1 MPKKIKQ
8 AIVKT
13 VLKLGNSLAQKTGEE
28 VAVQRETAPEMSAL
42 LRRAA
47 AEGAVL
53 LKNDGALPIPAQEAV
68 AVFGRVQND
77 WFYTGYGSGGDV
89 RKPYQV
95 SLMDGLKSCGKL
107 QIDEELAAVYQRW
120 CAENPPDDGFWGH
133 WPRFY
138 PEMPIS
144 DALISDAAARCGT
157 AVVVIGRSSG
167 EDRENAL
174 EKGSYYLTDEE
185 EQLLAGV
192 TAKFS
197 KTVVLLNIG
206 SIMDLSWAEGFGG
219 KIGAVMIVWQ
229 GGMESGNAIA
239 DLLCGDVCPGGR
251 LSDTIARRYEDYPSA
266 ANFGKKE
273 FNNYEEDVYVGY
285 RWFET
290 FAPQDVLY
298 PFGFGLSYTDF
309 ALENV
314 RMEPAEDGFH
324 LTCSVSNTG
333 SRAGRETVQL
343 YVEKPC
349 GSLGN
354 PARSLAGFAKTKEL
368 DPGAAENVEIIV
380 PFDALASYDSA
391 GATGHRSAYVTEAGA
406 YRFYLGKNVRD
417 AEKCFEYLHAET
429 TVNHQLSEAS
439 APVHPFAVVVA
450 KEENGA
456 RVPVRK
462 IVPTATRD
470 LKKRIVDNLPEGT
483 PITGD
488 RGIKLADVKAG
499 KASMDDF
506 VAQLSLTELE
516 AISRGDYRMN
526 SPLGPSGNAGALGGV
541 LPSMREKGIP
551 PVITTDGPSG
561 IRLNTNCSLMPIG
574 TLLAC
579 TYDPALVAEV
589 YEKIGHEMIDRG
601 TDVLLAPGMN
611 IHRNPLCGRNFEY
624 YSEDPLVTG
633 AMAAAAVSGLQRT
646 GVSAC
651 PKHYACNDQEY
662 NRNRNDSRLSERAL
676 REIYLKG
683 FEICVKTAAPDFI
696 MTSYNK
702 INGVWGH
709 YNYELCT
716 TILRGEWNYQGCIMT
731 DWWMRSSKSP
741 EFPKMRDNAYR
752 VRAQVDILMPG
763 GKQLERK
770 FKPDGTLLE
779 TYGKPEGITLGEL
792 QRTAKNV
799 LAVAM
804 RSTAMDRM
812 TERSEAAGGDQ
823 A

>member
-1 MPKKIKQ
+1 MAKKKNFTRKLVQ
-8 AIVKT
+8 A
-13 VLKLGNSLAQKTGEE
+13 VLKLANGLSQDNVSGAKG
-28 VAVQRETAPEMSAL
+28 ADIPTAPEMSAL

-53 LKNDGALPIPAQEAV
+53 LKNDGALPIPAGQKI

-89 RKPYQV
+89 NKPYQA
-95 SLMDGLKSCGKL
+95 SLMDGLRACESL
-107 QIDEELAAVYQRW
+107 TADEELERLYRDW
-120 CAENPPDDGFWGH
+120 CVQNPPIHGVWGH

-138 PEMPIS
+138 PEMPVP
-144 DALISDAAARCGT
+144 DEVLAGAAERCRT

-185 EQLLAGV
+185 EALLAAV
-192 TAKFS
+192 TARFE
-197 KTVVLLNIG
+197 KTVVLLNTG
-206 SIMDLSWAEGFGG
+206 SVMDLSWVDAFDRR
-219 KIGAVMIVWQ
+219 ISAVMLVWQ
-229 GGMESGNAIA
+229 GGMESGNAVA
-239 DLLCGDVCPGGR
+239 DLLCGKASPNGR
-251 LSDTIARRYEDYPSA
+251 LSDTIARRFQDYPSS
-266 ANFGKKE
+266 ANFGKRE
-273 FNNYEEDVYVGY
+273 FNNYEEDIYVGY

-309 ALENV
+309 AIENAKLE
-314 RMEPAEDGFH
+314 PDQDGFH
-324 LTCSVSNTG
+324 LACSVRNTG

-343 YVEKPC
+343 YLEKPC
-349 GSLGN
+349 GAMGN
-354 PARSLAGFAKTKEL
+354 PARILAGFAKTKEL
-368 DPGAAENVEIIV
+368 EPGEVENVEIIV
-380 PFDALASYDSA
+380 PFDALASYDST
-391 GATGHRSAYVTEAGA
+391 GATGHRSAYVTEAGT

-417 AEKCFEYLHAET
+417 AEKLFEYFHRET
-429 TVNHQLSEAS
+429 TVNCQLTEAS
-439 APVHPFAVVVA
+439 APTHPFAVVVA
-450 KEENGA
+450 KEKDGA

-462 IVPTATRD
+462 IVPTAQRS
-470 LKKRIVDNLPEGT
+470 LKQRILENLPDGV
-483 PITGD
+483 PVTGD
-488 RGIKLADVKAG
+488 RGIKLDDVKAG
-499 KASMDDF
+499 KATMDEF

-516 AISRGDYRMN
+516 AISRGDYKMD
-526 SPLGPSGNAGALGGV
+526 SPLGPAGNAGALGGV

-561 IRLNTNCSLMPIG
+561 IRLKASCSLMPIG

-579 TYDPALVAEV
+579 TYDPELVAAL
-589 YEKIGHEMIDRG
+589 YEQVGLEMRERG
-601 TDVLLAPGMN
+601 SDVLLAPGMN
-611 IHRNPLCGRNFEY
+611 IHRSPLCGRNFEY

-633 AMAAAAVSGLQRT
+633 LMAAAAVDGLQRT

-651 PKHYACNDQEY
+651 PKHYACNNQEY
-662 NRNRNDSRLSERAL
+662 NRNHNDSRISERAL

-709 YNYELCT
+709 YNYDLCT
-716 TILRGEWNYQGCIMT
+716 TILRGEWNYRGCVMT

-741 EFPKMRDNAYR
+741 EFPQMCDNAYR
-752 VRAQVDILMPG
+752 VRAQVDVLMPG
-763 GKQLERK
+763 GKRAGRQ
-770 FKPDGTLLE
+770 KPDGTLLE
-779 TYGKPEGITLGEL
+779 TYGKPDGITLGEL

-799 LAVAM
+799 LSVAM
-804 RSTAMDRM
+804 D
-812 TERSEAAGGDQ
+812 AAHNR
-823 A
+823 

>member
-1 MPKKIKQ
+1 MPKKKLKQ
-8 AIVKT
+8 VIIQN
-13 VLKLGNSLAQKTGEE
+13 VLKIANSLSQDNVSTESGPAD
-28 VAVQRETAPEMSAL
+28 RETSPEMSAL
-42 LRRAA
+42 LRRTA

-53 LKNDGALPIPAQEAV
+53 LKNEGVLPLSAGSKI
-68 AVFGRVQND
+68 AVFGRVQNN

-95 SLMDGLKSCGKL
+95 SLMDGLETCSQLK
-107 QIDEELAAVYQRW
+107 IDEELTAVYQRW
-120 CAENPPDDGFWGH
+120 CAENPPGDGFWGH

-138 PEMPIS
+138 PEMPVS
-144 DALISDAAARCGT
+144 DTLVSGVASRCDT

-185 EQLLAGV
+185 ERLLTAV
-192 TAKFS
+192 TARFS
-197 KTVVLLNIG
+197 QTVVLLNIG
-206 SIMDLSWAEGFGG
+206 SIMDLSWVDAFDG

-239 DLLCGDVCPGGR
+239 DLLCGNVCPSGR
-251 LSDTIARRYEDYPSA
+251 LTDTVARHYESYPSA

-273 FNNYEEDVYVGY
+273 FNNYEEDIYVGY

-290 FAPQDVLY
+290 FAPTDVQY

-309 ALENV
+309 ALENAAV
-314 RMEPAEDGFH
+314 EQTDVGFV
-324 LTCSVSNTG
+324 LKCSVRNTG
-333 SRAGRETVQL
+333 GRAGRETVQIYL
-343 YVEKPC
+343 EKPC
-349 GSLGN
+349 GTLGN
-354 PARSLAGFAKTKEL
+354 PSRILAGFAKTKEL
-368 DPGAAENVEIIV
+368 EPGAAEAVEITV
-380 PFDALASYDSA
+380 PFDMLASYDSA
-391 GATGHRSAYVTEAGA
+391 GVTGCRSAYVIEAGA
-406 YRFYLGKNVRD
+406 YRFHMGQNVRD
-417 AEKCFEYLHAET
+417 TQCVYEYVHAET
-429 TVNHQLSEAS
+429 TVACQLTEAS
-439 APVHPFAVVVA
+439 APTHPFAIITA
-450 KEENGA
+450 KEKDG
-456 RVPVRK
+456 VRIPIRR
-462 IVPTATRD
+462 IVPTAQRS
-470 LKKRIVDNLPEGT
+470 LKQRILDHLPEGT
-483 PITGD
+483 PMTGD
-488 RGIKLADVKAG
+488 RGIKLSDVKDG

-516 AISRGDYRMN
+516 AISRGDYKMD
-526 SPLGPSGNAGALGGV
+526 SPLGPAGNAGALGGV

-561 IRLNTNCSLMPIG
+561 IRLRTNCSLIPIG

-579 TYDPALVAEV
+579 TYDPRLISEL
-589 YEKIGHEMIDRG
+589 YEAVGREMIERG

-624 YSEDPLVTG
+624 YSEDPFVTG
-633 AMAAAAVSGLQRT
+633 TMAAAAVNGLQRT

-683 FEICVKTAAPDFI
+683 FEICVKTAAPRFI

-709 YNYELCT
+709 YNYDLCT
-716 TILRGEWNYQGCIMT
+716 TILRGEWHYRGCVMT

-741 EFPKMRDNAYR
+741 EFPKLRDNAYR

-779 TYGKPEGITLGEL
+779 TYGKPEGITLGEM

-799 LAVAM
+799 LNFTLN
-804 RSTAMDRM
+804 STAW
-812 TERSEAAGGDQ
+812 ERFIKQ
-823 A
+823 